1 MTARTTTT
9 GAAIVVYRLA
19 GARRAMPLMDAK
31 QRLVYRAVEVI
42 GPQHHA
48 KPCKVMATP
57 FAPAIAA
64 TESRRHLGSELLVF
78 QPDTVLGVRFNS
90 LATADVPP
98 SASIKSA
105 TVSMPSL
112 IRKL

>member
-1 MTARTTTT
+1 MTARTATT
-9 GAAIVVYRLA
+9 GAAIIVYGIAAAPCTIALVQ
-19 GARRAMPLMDAK
+19 AK
-31 QRLVYRAVEVI
+31 QRLVDRAVKVI
-42 GPQHHA
+42 GAHYA
-48 KPCKVMATP
+48 KPCNVMTTP
-57 FAPAIAA
+57 FAPAMAA

-105 TVSMPSL
+105 TVSMPLL